1 MELYGKVLL
10 IAIPA
15 FVVLILIEAFYA
27 SYVKNEK
34 IRVMDMISSLSSG
47 MTNTI
52 KDVIGLTIAIFTYEY
67 LVNHIALFSWQ
78 TTAITFVVAFVL
90 MDLTGYW
97 IHRLQHV
104 VNYFWNLH
112 IVHHSSEEYNL
123 PCALR
128 QQFASITNLTSLITI
143 IPCALIGIPFEVF
156 AITAPIHLF
165 AQFWY
170 HTRHINKMGFLEKII
185 VTPSHHRVHHSMN
198 DIYMDKNYSQ
208 IFIIWD
214 KLFGTFQEELE
225 EVKPVY
231 GVRRPVSSWNPL
243 WINFQHLWLI
253 IKDCYR
259 TNSWKDKARIWF
271 MPTGWRPA
279 DVAEKYPIPYI
290 KDMEELEKYDPQYSN
305 SFTIW
310 ANLSLIL
317 VFLMVYHFF
326 YAIGS
331 FEKADYMTYGLFMVA
346 YIFSFTSM
354 MDKALI
360 GLLASYAVSLWGI
373 QIVLSSGTWFG
384 LDQLISNSHL
394 VLLGIWVLNI
404 VSASYFY
411 FTEFKKEN
419 ILLFPQ
425 VRIKNLQATKAA

>member
-1 MELYGKVLL
+1 
-10 IAIPA
+10 
-15 FVVLILIEAFYA
+15 
-27 SYVKNEK
+27 
-34 IRVMDMISSLSSG
+34 
-47 MTNTI
+47 
-52 KDVIGLTIAIFTYEY
+52 
-67 LVNHIALFSWQ
+67 
-78 TTAITFVVAFVL
+78 
-90 MDLTGYW
+90 
-97 IHRLQHV
+97 
-104 VNYFWNLH
+104 
-112 IVHHSSEEYNL
+112 
-123 PCALR
+123 
-128 QQFASITNLTSLITI
+128 
-143 IPCALIGIPFEVF
+143 LIGIPFEVF

-170 HTRHINKMGFLEKII
+170 HTRYINKMGFLEKII

-305 SFTIW
+305 SFIIW
-310 ANLSLIL
+310 ANISLTF
-317 VFLMVYHFF
+317 VFLMLYYFF
-326 YAIGS
+326 YAIGT
-331 FEKADYMTYGLFMVA
+331 FDKVDYMIYGLFMVA

-373 QIVLSSGTWFG
+373 QIILSSGTWFG